1 MYKPTPKQTERG
13 LYILIVVLLIIYGIW
28 NSEIAIPL
36 VKAFFRSHAN
46 HYINNSYNY
55 YVYMKNLIMNNLR
68 LVITIICFL
77 ITLYIQH
84 IENMNKLQE
93 LDHRYK
99 TLEIKADDQYKKIDA
114 IKLDKSVFEA
124 TMIQVTA
131 IRDDI
136 KEIRSY
142 IKSILREK

>member
-1 MYKPTPKQTERG
+1 MELRHSDPSSK
-13 LYILIVVLLIIYGIW
+13 GI
-28 NSEIAIPL
+28 
-36 VKAFFRSHAN
+36 FRSHAN

-99 TLEIKADDQYKKIDA
+99 TLEIKVDDQYKKIDA

-136 KEIRSY
+136 KEIRSD

>member
-1 MYKPTPKQTERG
+1 MELRHSDPPNK
-13 LYILIVVLLIIYGIW
+13 
-28 NSEIAIPL
+28 S
-36 VKAFFRSHAN
+36 FFRSHAN
-46 HYINNSYNY
+46 HYINNSHNY
-55 YVYMKNLIMNNLR
+55 YVHMKNLIMNNLR

-93 LDHRYK
+93 LDHKYN
-99 TLEIKADDQYKKIDA
+99 TLEIKIDDQYKKIDA

-124 TMIQVTA
+124 TMIQMTA

-136 KEIRSY
+136 KEIRND

>member
-1 MYKPTPKQTERG
+1 
-13 LYILIVVLLIIYGIW
+13 
-28 NSEIAIPL
+28 
-36 VKAFFRSHAN
+36 
-46 HYINNSYNY
+46 
-55 YVYMKNLIMNNLR
+55 MKNLIMNNLR

-99 TLEIKADDQYKKIDA
+99 TLEIKVDDQYKKIDA

-136 KEIRSY
+136 KEIRSD
-142 IKSILREK
+142 IKSILREG

>member
-1 MYKPTPKQTERG
+1 
-13 LYILIVVLLIIYGIW
+13 
-28 NSEIAIPL
+28 
-36 VKAFFRSHAN
+36 
-46 HYINNSYNY
+46 
-55 YVYMKNLIMNNLR
+55 MNNLR

-99 TLEIKADDQYKKIDA
+99 TLEIKVDDQYKKIDA

-136 KEIRSY
+136 KEIRSD

>member
-1 MYKPTPKQTERG
+1 
-13 LYILIVVLLIIYGIW
+13 
-28 NSEIAIPL
+28 
-36 VKAFFRSHAN
+36 
-46 HYINNSYNY
+46 
-55 YVYMKNLIMNNLR
+55 MKNLIMNNLR

>member
-1 MYKPTPKQTERG
+1 
-13 LYILIVVLLIIYGIW
+13 
-28 NSEIAIPL
+28 
-36 VKAFFRSHAN
+36 
-46 HYINNSYNY
+46 
-55 YVYMKNLIMNNLR
+55 MKNLIMNNLR

-99 TLEIKADDQYKKIDA
+99 TLEIKVDDQYKQIDA

-136 KEIRSY
+136 KEIRSD

>member
-1 MYKPTPKQTERG
+1 
-13 LYILIVVLLIIYGIW
+13 
-28 NSEIAIPL
+28 
-36 VKAFFRSHAN
+36 
-46 HYINNSYNY
+46 
-55 YVYMKNLIMNNLR
+55 MNNLR

-99 TLEIKADDQYKKIDA
+99 TLEIKVDDQYKKIDA

-124 TMIQVTA
+124 PMIQVTA

-136 KEIRSY
+136 KEIRSD

>member
-1 MYKPTPKQTERG
+1 MESRHSDPPNKSIFRG
-13 LYILIVVLLIIYGIW
+13 
-28 NSEIAIPL
+28 
-36 VKAFFRSHAN
+36 HAN
-46 HYINNSYNY
+46 HHINTPYSHYI
-55 YVYMKNLIMNNLR
+55 YMRNLIINNLR

-84 IENMNKLQE
+84 VENMNKLQE
-93 LDHRYK
+93 LDHKYN
-99 TLEIKADDQYKKIDA
+99 TLEIKVDDQYKKIDA

-136 KEIRSY
+136 KEIRSD

>member
-1 MYKPTPKQTERG
+1 MELRDSDPPSK
-13 LYILIVVLLIIYGIW
+13 
-28 NSEIAIPL
+28 S
-36 VKAFFRSHAN
+36 FFRSHAN

-68 LVITIICFL
+68 LVIT
-77 ITLYIQH
+77 LYIQH

-99 TLEIKADDQYKKIDA
+99 TLEIKVDDQYKKIDA

-136 KEIRSY
+136 KEIRSD

>member
-1 MYKPTPKQTERG
+1 
-13 LYILIVVLLIIYGIW
+13 
-28 NSEIAIPL
+28 
-36 VKAFFRSHAN
+36 
-46 HYINNSYNY
+46 
-55 YVYMKNLIMNNLR
+55 MNNLR

-131 IRDDI
+131 IRDNI
-136 KEIRSY
+136 KEIRSD

>member
-1 MYKPTPKQTERG
+1 
-13 LYILIVVLLIIYGIW
+13 
-28 NSEIAIPL
+28 
-36 VKAFFRSHAN
+36 
-46 HYINNSYNY
+46 
-55 YVYMKNLIMNNLR
+55 MKNLIMNNLR

-99 TLEIKADDQYKKIDA
+99 TLEIKVDDQYKKIDA

-136 KEIRSY
+136 KEIRSD
-142 IKSILREK
+142 IKSILREN

>member
-1 MYKPTPKQTERG
+1 MELRDSDPPSK
-13 LYILIVVLLIIYGIW
+13 
-28 NSEIAIPL
+28 S
-36 VKAFFRSHAN
+36 FCRSHAN

-99 TLEIKADDQYKKIDA
+99 TLEIKVDDQYKKIDA

-136 KEIRSY
+136 KEIRSD

>member
-1 MYKPTPKQTERG
+1 
-13 LYILIVVLLIIYGIW
+13 
-28 NSEIAIPL
+28 
-36 VKAFFRSHAN
+36 
-46 HYINNSYNY
+46 
-55 YVYMKNLIMNNLR
+55 MKNLIMNNLR

-99 TLEIKADDQYKKIDA
+99 TLEIKVDDQYKKIDA

-136 KEIRSY
+136 KEIRSD

>member
-1 MYKPTPKQTERG
+1 
-13 LYILIVVLLIIYGIW
+13 
-28 NSEIAIPL
+28 
-36 VKAFFRSHAN
+36 
-46 HYINNSYNY
+46 
-55 YVYMKNLIMNNLR
+55 
-68 LVITIICFL
+68 
-77 ITLYIQH
+77 
-84 IENMNKLQE
+84 MNKLQE

-99 TLEIKADDQYKKIDA
+99 TLEIKVDDQYKKIDA

-136 KEIRSY
+136 KEIRSD

>member
-1 MYKPTPKQTERG
+1 
-13 LYILIVVLLIIYGIW
+13 
-28 NSEIAIPL
+28 
-36 VKAFFRSHAN
+36 
-46 HYINNSYNY
+46 
-55 YVYMKNLIMNNLR
+55 MNNLR

-99 TLEIKADDQYKKIDA
+99 TLEIKVDDQYKKIDA

-136 KEIRSY
+136 KEIRSD
-142 IKSILREK
+142 IKSILREN

>member
-1 MYKPTPKQTERG
+1 MELRDSDPPSK
-13 LYILIVVLLIIYGIW
+13 
-28 NSEIAIPL
+28 S
-36 VKAFFRSHAN
+36 FFRIHAN

-99 TLEIKADDQYKKIDA
+99 TLEIKVDDQYKKIDA
-114 IKLDKSVFEA
+114 VKLDKSVFEA
-124 TMIQVTA
+124 TMIPVTA

-136 KEIRSY
+136 KEIRSD
-142 IKSILREK
+142 IKSILREN

>member
-1 MYKPTPKQTERG
+1 MRNF
-13 LYILIVVLLIIYGIW
+13 II
-28 NSEIAIPL
+28 
-36 VKAFFRSHAN
+36 
-46 HYINNSYNY
+46 
-55 YVYMKNLIMNNLR
+55 NNLR

-77 ITLYIQH
+77 ITLYVQH
-84 IENMNKLQE
+84 VENMNKLQE
-93 LDHRYK
+93 LDHKYN
-99 TLEIKADDQYKKIDA
+99 TLEIKVDDQYKKIDA

-136 KEIRSY
+136 KEIRSD